1 MARTSFTLLMLAI
14 AGGMALL
21 IGSIGIYGAIA
32 YSVSRRYREIGIRL
46 ALGARQQEVTRL
58 FIRQGLA
65 LAVIGV
71 GFGLAGAAALTRLIT
86 SLLFEVRATDPATYA
101 AVALLLLVSA
111 MLASAIPALR
121 VTSVDPV
128 ESLRGD

>member
-1 MARTSFTLLMLAI
+1 
-14 AGGMALL
+14 MALL

-32 YSVSRRYREIGIRL
+32 YSVSQRSREIGIRL

-58 FIRQGLA
+58 FIRQGVA
-65 LAVIGV
+65 LAAIGV
-71 GFGLAGAAALTRLIT
+71 ACGFAGATALTRLIA

-121 VTSVDPV
+121 VTLIYPV